1 MALSPRSY
9 LQLIHL
15 IPLRTQEPRK
25 DRRKEG
31 STEPPTDC
39 LTGGIEGKEGRGGGR
54 GLKQIDYTTGRT
66 DEKPVTKINPPDG
79 MSPHEL
85 QTAGYSPSGGHGR
98 GRHRHPRPATLF
110 SSYQTHTTRKIKWLQ
125 GNAHHL
131 ALSLEVTSQ
140 TSHSD
145 HYACAYSKNGLSLSL
160 PWRWR
165 FGDIDRA
172 ANEFEGGCRLPTDRI
187 EKAQRTQG
195 RAGAGGLG
203 SGRTPILPTPLLH
216 CQTQKYTYAKRISNF
231 RGDVPLNICFFITWG
246 YIFMPMK

>member
-85 QTAGYSPSGGHGR
+85 QTAGDSVHQADADDGLVIRALRHCSQVINEFDPKNSNGHKVTDG
-98 GRHRHPRPATLF
+98 
-110 SSYQTHTTRKIKWLQ
+110 
-125 GNAHHL
+125 HHL
-131 ALSLEVTSQ
+131 ALFLDVTSQ

-160 PWRWR
+160 PWRRR

-195 RAGAGGLG
+195 RAGGLG
-203 SGRTPILPTPLLH
+203 SGRTPILQHLVALPNTKVYL
-216 CQTQKYTYAKRISNF
+216 R
-231 RGDVPLNICFFITWG
+231 
-246 YIFMPMK
+246 